1 MSTSRILFLRHF
13 KTQSNLDNYLCGR
26 SLLLPIS
33 ESRDLSCSI
42 PLDAA
47 FCSSALRCRQTIE
60 HVHFQNLA
68 SKIRYTDELLERNLG
83 LMEGKP
89 RDDMVQQ
96 FPNLFLDSKFRVFS
110 TPPQGESF
118 EDFKK
123 RAQSFWNHYRSTYSG
138 NILICSHNQM
148 LKMLYF
154 TILNKPISIATWN
167 AKSFPYGTI
176 VSIN

>member
-1 MSTSRILFLRHF
+1 MSTSQIFFLRHF
-13 KTQSNLDNYLCGR
+13 KTQSSLDNYLCGR

-110 TPPQGESF
+110 TPLRENLLKTLKSARNP
-118 EDFKK
+118 
-123 RAQSFWNHYRSTYSG
+123 SG
-138 NILICSHNQM
+138 IITDPHIQV
-148 LKMLYF
+148 
-154 TILNKPISIATWN
+154 IS
-167 AKSFPYGTI
+167 
-176 VSIN
+176 